1 MAAGDAMTD
10 WKQHLR
16 DYLALRHGL
25 GNELADAARLLE
37 FLTDELASEEAEF
50 LTVARMTTWVTAP
63 DAEPGS
69 TVWQRRATAARGFA
83 RYLSGLEPRHEL
95 LPQGLVTLNQSWRV
109 PFIYSPAQV
118 SALMRDA
125 GVNVRGT
132 IPQATYPTLIGLLSC
147 TGMRVGE
154 AISLNKGDL
163 CGDHTITIRNTKFGK
178 TRQIPIDPATVAAL
192 GDYLT
197 RTAKRRS
204 PATEALLVSGT
215 GRRLCYE
222 SVSETFGHIVD
233 RCGVGQG
240 SARRPTLHSFRHTF
254 AVTTLTRWHR
264 QGRDVGALLP
274 VLATYLGHAEPR
286 YTYWYLSATPELMA
300 AAAAKVPPVTIRQ
313 EQ

>member
-1 MAAGDAMTD
+1 MTD
-10 WKQHLR
+10 WKQHLH
-16 DYLALRHGL
+16 DYLALRRGLGHGL
-25 GNELADAARLLE
+25 ADPARLLK
-37 FLTDELASEEAEF
+37 FLVDELVTEEAEF
-50 LTVARMTTWVTAP
+50 LTVERMTAWVTAP

-69 TVWQRRATAARGFA
+69 TIWQRRATAARGFA

-95 LPQGLVTLNQSWRV
+95 LPQGLITLHQSWRV

-125 GVNVRGT
+125 GVNVRGP

-147 TGMRVGE
+147 TGMRIGE
-154 AISLNKGDL
+154 AISLDKGDL
-163 CGDHTITIRNTKFGK
+163 DCGDNTLMIRNTKFGK

-192 GDYLT
+192 SAYLAQ
-197 RTAKRRS
+197 TAKNRS

-215 GRRLCYE
+215 GRRLCYK
-222 SVSETFGHIVD
+222 SVNETFRHIVD
-233 RCGVGQG
+233 RCGIGEG
-240 SARRPTLHSFRHTF
+240 SARRPTLHSFRHSF

-274 VLATYLGHAEPR
+274 VLATYLGHVEPR

-300 AAAAKVPPVTIRQ
+300 AAAAKVPPVTIRR
-313 EQ
+313 EQR